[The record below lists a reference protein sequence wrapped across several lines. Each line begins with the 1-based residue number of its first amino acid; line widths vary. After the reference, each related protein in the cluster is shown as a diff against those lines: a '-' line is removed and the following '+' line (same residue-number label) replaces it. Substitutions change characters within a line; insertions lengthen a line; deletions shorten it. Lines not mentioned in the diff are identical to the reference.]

1 MHTTFPEETTMDLLT
16 RCALL
21 IFALLNY
28 LDQFATRLGL
38 QRAPHGQRIA
48 GAPASRS

>member
-1 MHTTFPEETTMDLLT
+1 MDLPT

-28 LDQFATRLGL
+28 LDQFAVSLGL
-38 QRAPHGQRIA
+38 QRAPQMQRIA
-48 GAPASRS
+48 GESIGDHHSSSMKDST